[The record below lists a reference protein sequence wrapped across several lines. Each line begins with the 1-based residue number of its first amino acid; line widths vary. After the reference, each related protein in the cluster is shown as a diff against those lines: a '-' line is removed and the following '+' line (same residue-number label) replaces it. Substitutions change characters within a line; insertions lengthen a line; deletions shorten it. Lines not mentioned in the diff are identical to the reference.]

1 MIYLY
6 FQPLQ
11 KKKGEFVMNKKNELR
26 KFIHTSL
33 IIAIV
38 VVLSNFNYYVPMG
51 GESGLKLGL
60 TTFFVKLPALIFG
73 PLYGALA
80 GGVCDFLGFI
90 VKPMGPYMFP
100 LTLTA
105 LFGGLLIGFLWK
117 LFKKINSETV
127 KDIFKI
133 AALLCIL
140 FGAVNHILIHFYEGL
155 NYSQFLL
162 SLGKRTVYFTV
173 WFEAAGFLF
182 FGVLLID
189 RISHLIL
196 KERYNEDFIKL
207 LLTLIIPNLIV
218 TTINTF
224 ILMFYYPSLAKLGF
238 LIVFIPR
245 LTEEIIMTVLQS
257 FMLSYLIKIYAKISG
272 E

>member
-1 MIYLY
+1 
-6 FQPLQ
+6 
-11 KKKGEFVMNKKNELR
+11 MNRKNELR

-51 GESGLKLGL
+51 GESGLKLGF
-60 TTFFVKLPALIFG
+60 TTFFTKLPSLMFG
-73 PLYGALA
+73 PLYGGLA

-105 LFGGLLIGFLWK
+105 ILGGVLIGFFWK
-117 LFKKINSETV
+117 LFKKINSGTV

-133 AALLCIL
+133 AALLSIL

-155 NYSQFLL
+155 TYSQFLL
-162 SLGKRTVYFTV
+162 SLDKRTVYFTI
-173 WFEAAGFLF
+173 WFEAAGFMF
-182 FGVLLID
+182 FAVLLID
-189 RISHLIL
+189 HISHLIL

-207 LLTLIIPNLIV
+207 LLTLIIPNIII

-257 FMLSYLIKIYAKISG
+257 FVISYLIKIYTRILGK
-272 E
+272 EML